1 MWGLQSRFGAYAFA
15 LAVTLAALAG
25 RVVLTGWIGDRP
37 LLLIFVLPIILSAY
51 AGGLGPGVFATA
63 VAALS
68 VDYFILS
75 PVHSFLFEK
84 TVDFVTWLIL
94 VIEGVLISVLIESLH
109 RARGA
114 LTRPLQSNR
123 NQAAQWKVQVGFAV
137 ALLCLGT
144 IGIMSDLS
152 VSQLKED
159 AAFLRQE
166 DEVVG
171 RLHTLLAIVTDA
183 ETAQR
188 GYIITGEEGYLEP
201 FRNGE
206 AALPGEFQALNKL
219 AALRADGGAAFVK
232 LEALVKERMNVLQQ
246 GIELRQREGFAA
258 AQAKMLNGG
267 GKQLHDLIRTTVA
280 DEVSDEQQRL
290 RQREDRVA
298 RASLIARCVI
308 VGGGVLAFVVVT
320 LALFAISQDFAGS
333 RRAELALLEAKD
345 LLEVRVKKRTEELQE
360 SNAEL
365 AVERTL
371 LRTVID
377 VLPDSIY
384 VKDSKGRFLVCN
396 DTCAR
401 VTGGTSAAELI
412 GKTDRDFHMPE
423 LAATFRNEELG
434 VLKGEA
440 MFNREIP
447 FPQADGSRRILVS
460 TKVPLR
466 DGDGN
471 IVGIVGTSRDITA
484 SKLAEEALRSSEGR
498 YRTLFE
504 YAPDGI
510 VIADQKSRYI
520 DANETMC
527 RMLGYTRD
535 ELIGLHASDIVVQSE
550 IQHIEPALDVIKSKS
565 EYHREWMFRRKDGSV
580 FEAEVIATMMPD
592 GNLLGMI
599 RDITERKQIEVKI
612 HQLNAELE
620 QRVAERTAQL
630 EAANTELHRSRAT
643 FVNLFES
650 LPGLYL
656 VLTPDLKIV
665 TASDA
670 YLKATMTTR
679 EGIIGR
685 GLFEVFP
692 DNPND
697 PATTGVANLQA
708 SFDRVRQSAAPDTMA
723 IQKYDVRGPDGVF
736 EEHYWS
742 PINSPVLGADRRIEY
757 IIHRVENVTD
767 FVKQKPRSATHTN
780 ALQTRMEQMEAEVFQ
795 SSQKVQAANKQLEA
809 ANKEL
814 EAFSYSVSHDLRAPL
829 RTVDGFSQ
837 AVLED
842 YGEQLPDEG
851 KRYLQTIR
859 RGAQQMGELIDD
871 LLKFAR
877 LSRATMEVA
886 RVDMNRLVRT
896 ALSDLHFKPDDPRVE
911 LRCGEL
917 PACTGDSPLLRQ
929 VWVNLL
935 SNALKYTGRRDKAV
949 IEIGSL
955 SKDGATVYFVKD
967 NGAGFDMRYADK
979 LFGVFQRLHRA
990 EDYEGTGV
998 GLAIVQRIVHRHGGR
1013 VWAEA
1018 EEDCGATFYFTLE
1031 ERKLS

>member
-15 LAVTLAALAG
+15 LAVTLATLAG
-25 RVVLTGWIGDRP
+25 RVVLAGWIGDRP
-37 LLLIFVLPIILSAY
+37 LLLLFVLPIILSAY
-51 AGGLGPGVFATA
+51 AGGLGPGLFATA

-68 VDYFILS
+68 VDYFILP
-75 PVHSFLFEK
+75 PVHSFLFER

-114 LTRPLQSNR
+114 LTRPLKSNR
-123 NQAAQWKVQVGFAV
+123 NQAAQWKVQAGFAV

-152 VSQLKED
+152 VSRLKED
-159 AAFLRQE
+159 AALLRQE

-188 GYIITGEEGYLEP
+188 GYIITGDDSYLEP
-201 FRNGE
+201 LRNGA

-232 LEALVKERMNVLQQ
+232 LEALVKERMNLLQQ

-258 AQAKMLNGG
+258 VQAKMLKGA
-267 GKQLHDLIRTTVA
+267 GKQLHDLIRRTVA

-345 LLEVRVKKRTEELQE
+345 LLEERVRERTEELKE
-360 SNAEL
+360 SNTEVADS
-365 AVERTL
+365 ER
-371 LRTVID
+371 
-377 VLPDSIY
+377 
-384 VKDSKGRFLVCN
+384 
-396 DTCAR
+396 
-401 VTGGTSAAELI
+401 
-412 GKTDRDFHMPE
+412 
-423 LAATFRNEELG
+423 
-434 VLKGEA
+434 
-440 MFNREIP
+440 
-447 FPQADGSRRILVS
+447 
-460 TKVPLR
+460 
-466 DGDGN
+466 
-471 IVGIVGTSRDITA
+471 
-484 SKLAEEALRSSEGR
+484 R
-498 YRTLFE
+498 YRVLFE

-520 DANETMC
+520 DANESMC

-535 ELIGLHASDIVVQSE
+535 ELIGLHASDIVAQSE
-550 IQHIEPALDVIKSKS
+550 IQHIEPALDVIKAKA
-565 EYHREWMFRRKDGSV
+565 EYHREWMFRRKDGST

-599 RDITERKQIEVKI
+599 RDITERKQAERRLGMRNSVSRVLADTTTLAEATPDVIRAICEAELWDFGTIWEVDKISTVLCCRETWHHPDFNAGDGLAEQTRALTFAIGHGLPGRVWASGEMELIPDVAKDNGYVRAKIATVAGLHSALAFPILVEGSVIGVMDFNAREIRRPDGQLVEMLAAIGRQVGLFIERHRAENQVR
-612 HQLNAELE
+612 QLNADLE
-620 QRVAERTAQL
+620 KRVSERTVQL
-630 EAANTELHRSRAT
+630 ES
-643 FVNLFES
+643 
-650 LPGLYL
+650 
-656 VLTPDLKIV
+656 
-665 TASDA
+665 
-670 YLKATMTTR
+670 
-679 EGIIGR
+679 
-685 GLFEVFP
+685 
-692 DNPND
+692 
-697 PATTGVANLQA
+697 
-708 SFDRVRQSAAPDTMA
+708 
-723 IQKYDVRGPDGVF
+723 
-736 EEHYWS
+736 
-742 PINSPVLGADRRIEY
+742 
-757 IIHRVENVTD
+757 
-767 FVKQKPRSATHTN
+767 
-780 ALQTRMEQMEAEVFQ
+780 
-795 SSQKVQAANKQLEA
+795 

-877 LSRATMEVA
+877 LSRATMEVD
-886 RVDMNRLVRT
+886 RVDMNRLMRT
-896 ALSDLHFKPDDPRVE
+896 ALSDLHFKSDDPRVE
-911 LRCGEL
+911 LLCGEL
-917 PACTGDSPLLRQ
+917 PACTGDSALLRQ

-949 IEIGSL
+949 IEIGSQ
-955 SKDGATVYFVKD
+955 KQDRATVYFVRD

-1018 EEDCGATFYFTLE
+1018 EEDRGATFYFTLE

>member
-1 MWGLQSRFGAYAFA
+1 MKSRFGAYAFA

-68 VDYFILS
+68 VDYFILP
-75 PVHSFLFEK
+75 PVHNFLFEK

-114 LTRPLQSNR
+114 LTRPLKSNR

-152 VSQLKED
+152 VSRLKED
-159 AAFLRQE
+159 AALLRQE

-188 GYIITGEEGYLEP
+188 GYIITGEDSYLEP
-201 FRNGE
+201 LRNGE

-232 LEALVKERMNVLQQ
+232 LEALVKERMNFLQQ
-246 GIELRQREGFAA
+246 GIELRQREGFEAV
-258 AQAKMLNGG
+258 QAKMLKGA
-267 GKQLHDLIRTTVA
+267 GKQLHDLIRRTVA

-308 VGGGVLAFVVVT
+308 VGGGVLGFVVVT

-333 RRAELALLEAKD
+333 RRAERALQEAKD
-345 LLEVRVKKRTEELQE
+345 LLEVRVRDRTEELQK
-360 SNAEL
+360 SNAEV
-365 AVERTL
+365 ADSER
-371 LRTVID
+371 
-377 VLPDSIY
+377 
-384 VKDSKGRFLVCN
+384 
-396 DTCAR
+396 
-401 VTGGTSAAELI
+401 
-412 GKTDRDFHMPE
+412 
-423 LAATFRNEELG
+423 
-434 VLKGEA
+434 
-440 MFNREIP
+440 
-447 FPQADGSRRILVS
+447 
-460 TKVPLR
+460 
-466 DGDGN
+466 
-471 IVGIVGTSRDITA
+471 
-484 SKLAEEALRSSEGR
+484 R
-498 YRTLFE
+498 YRVLFE

-520 DANETMC
+520 DANESMC
-527 RMLGYTRD
+527 RMLGYKRD

-550 IQHIEPALDVIKSKS
+550 IQHIEPALDVIKAKS
-565 EYHREWMFRRKDGSV
+565 EYHREWMFRRKDGSA

-599 RDITERKQIEVKI
+599 RDITERKQIEAEV

-620 QRVAERTAQL
+620 QRVAERTEQL
-630 EAANTELHRSRAT
+630 ETANADLHRSRAT

-670 YLKATMTTR
+670 YTKATMTTR

-685 GLFEVFP
+685 GIFEVFP

-697 PATTGVANLQA
+697 PNATGVANLQA

-723 IQKYDVRGPDGVF
+723 IQKYDIRGPDGVF

-767 FVKQKPRSATHTN
+767 FVKQKHRAEPPSD
-780 ALQTRMEQMEAEVFQ
+780 ALQAKMEQMEAEVFQ
-795 SSQKVQAANKQLEA
+795 SSQRVQAANKQLEA

-842 YGEQLPDEG
+842 FGEQLPDEG

-886 RVDMNRLVRT
+886 HVDMNRLVRT
-896 ALSDLHFKPDDPRVE
+896 ALSDLHFKTDDPRVE
-911 LRCGEL
+911 LQCGEL

-949 IEIGSL
+949 IEVGSL
-955 SKDGATVYFVKD
+955 TKDGATVYFVKD
-967 NGAGFDMRYADK
+967 NGAGFDMIYADK

-1018 EEDCGATFYFTLE
+1018 EEDRGATFYFTLE